1 MFTVVI
7 FDLITNTIVDVLSN
21 ARLSN
26 ILGKR
31 NFDIHNIGGLYI
43 LGMSQFP
50 LCLPRSVSSLHLTHE

>member
-7 FDLITNTIVDVLSN
+7 FHLITNTIVDVLSN

-31 NFDIHNIGGLYI
+31 NFDIHNIAGVYI
-43 LGMSQFP
+43 LRRTSL
-50 LCLPRSVSSLHLTHE
+50 LCAGRIKFLLFI